1 MEQELNKYI
10 GTDGIIEV
18 QSRERSA
25 CKLLSTECTDHSV
38 ILNFES
44 IFPVRELNFNDV
56 PDWNIELS
64 PTAFGKN
71 FTFIVDGQIEEP
83 DNNTIRFTDYRLW
96 TKYLADALMKN
107 YKHLEE
113 LGILMRVSRGVYMI
127 NPHLVTIDVNDKE
140 EDVIKW
146 NVERNKNELH

>member
-25 CKLLSTECTDHSV
+25 CKLLSTERTDHSV

-44 IFPVRELNFNDV
+44 IFPVRELNFSDV

-64 PTAFGKN
+64 RTAFGKN

-83 DNNTIRFTDYRLW
+83 DNNTIRFTENERNL
-96 TKYLADALMKN
+96 T
-107 YKHLEE
+107 
-113 LGILMRVSRGVYMI
+113 
-127 NPHLVTIDVNDKE
+127 VTIDFNESTVKE
-140 EDVIKW
+140 TVLKYID
-146 NVERNKNELH
+146 ELIPKK

>member
-64 PTAFGKN
+64 RTAFGKN

-83 DNNTIRFTDYRLW
+83 DNNTIRFTENERNL
-96 TKYLADALMKN
+96 T
-107 YKHLEE
+107 
-113 LGILMRVSRGVYMI
+113 
-127 NPHLVTIDVNDKE
+127 VTIDFNESTVKE
-140 EDVIKW
+140 TMLKYID
-146 NVERNKNELH
+146 ELIPKK

>member
-1 MEQELNKYI
+1 MEQKLNKYI

-25 CKLLSTECTDHSV
+25 CKLLSTEYKDQSV

-64 PTAFGKN
+64 RTAFGKN
-71 FTFIVDGQIEEP
+71 FTFIVDGQIEEQ
-83 DNNTIRFTDYRLW
+83 DNNTIRFTENERNL
-96 TKYLADALMKN
+96 T
-107 YKHLEE
+107 
-113 LGILMRVSRGVYMI
+113 
-127 NPHLVTIDVNDKE
+127 VTIDFNESTVKE
-140 EDVIKW
+140 TMLKYID
-146 NVERNKNELH
+146 ELIPKK

>member
-25 CKLLSTECTDHSV
+25 CKLLSTEYKDHSV

-44 IFPVRELNFNDV
+44 IFPVRELNFKDV

-64 PTAFGKN
+64 RTAFGKN

-83 DNNTIRFTDYRLW
+83 DNNTIRFTENERNL
-96 TKYLADALMKN
+96 T
-107 YKHLEE
+107 
-113 LGILMRVSRGVYMI
+113 
-127 NPHLVTIDVNDKE
+127 VTIDFNESKVKE
-140 EDVIKW
+140 TMLKYID
-146 NVERNKNELH
+146 ELIPKK

>member
-25 CKLLSTECTDHSV
+25 CKLISAEFADQSV

-64 PTAFGKN
+64 RTAFGKN

-83 DNNTIRFTDYRLW
+83 DNNTIRFTENERNL
-96 TKYLADALMKN
+96 T
-107 YKHLEE
+107 
-113 LGILMRVSRGVYMI
+113 
-127 NPHLVTIDVNDKE
+127 VTIDFNESTVKE
-140 EDVIKW
+140 TMLKYID
-146 NVERNKNELH
+146 ELIPKK

>member
-1 MEQELNKYI
+1 MKQELNKYT

-18 QSRERSA
+18 QNRERSA
-25 CKLLSTECTDHSV
+25 CKLISAEFADQSV

-83 DNNTIRFTDYRLW
+83 DNNTIRFTENERNL
-96 TKYLADALMKN
+96 T
-107 YKHLEE
+107 
-113 LGILMRVSRGVYMI
+113 
-127 NPHLVTIDVNDKE
+127 VTIDFNESTVKE
-140 EDVIKW
+140 TMLKYID
-146 NVERNKNELH
+146 ELIPKK

>member
-10 GTDGIIEV
+10 GTDGIIEI

-25 CKLLSTECTDHSV
+25 CKLLSTEYKDQSV
-38 ILNFES
+38 TLKFES

-64 PTAFGKN
+64 RTAFGKN

-83 DNNTIRFTDYRLW
+83 DNNTIRFTENERNL
-96 TKYLADALMKN
+96 T
-107 YKHLEE
+107 
-113 LGILMRVSRGVYMI
+113 
-127 NPHLVTIDVNDKE
+127 VTIDFNESTVKE
-140 EDVIKW
+140 TMLKYID
-146 NVERNKNELH
+146 ELIPKK

>member
-25 CKLLSTECTDHSV
+25 CKLLSTEHTDHSV

-64 PTAFGKN
+64 RTAFGKN

-83 DNNTIRFTDYRLW
+83 DNNTIRFTENERNL
-96 TKYLADALMKN
+96 T
-107 YKHLEE
+107 
-113 LGILMRVSRGVYMI
+113 
-127 NPHLVTIDVNDKE
+127 VTIDFNESKVKE
-140 EDVIKW
+140 TMLKYID
-146 NVERNKNELH
+146 ELIPKK